1 LDDYFVGKVN
11 RVRGFYGFQNN
22 DRDYIFNNPYAQFDI
37 NLLSTYVQDE
47 ITLGNLKLSP
57 GVRFD
62 YTHLPNKPALSSQ
75 TPTQYTNDYFNNI
88 NISPR
93 FGFNWKLDN
102 DLVVRGGSGVFVGR
116 IPFAWLGYAYYN
128 DGIGFGSFDLNNRA
142 SLKNVGD
149 PIMDGAKTFAFNNG
163 QKNLTQID
171 LVDNGFKMPSVLR
184 SNLAVDKTIGGYKFS
199 VEGLYTQVI
208 NDLKFQQINIV
219 TDNPTY
225 YSFDT
230 QKQMPIYNG
239 VKINSNLSNAYLLSN
254 TNKGYRYQLTTSVTK
269 KYPFGLDVYGAYTYG
284 VAKDLTNGIRNS
296 MESNWTL
303 NQSLTPNDPQ
313 LAYSNF
319 DIRHRIISQI
329 TKSFKTTQVSL
340 VLNSQSGTPFTWG
353 LVNGTLQNNPQAAGL
368 VYIFKDDE
376 VAKYIPNAT
385 QAQSFTDFVN
395 SNEYLSSRK
404 GNFTERNGGRTP
416 WSTTID
422 AKIVQNVGKSFQL
435 TADIFNL
442 TNLLN
447 NEWGEMYFVSNSFN
461 STSSVGLA
469 KVSGETFS
477 FTKPTQ
483 KPYSVDQIGSKWQVQ
498 LGVRYNF

>member
-1 LDDYFVGKVN
+1 
-11 RVRGFYGFQNN
+11 
-22 DRDYIFNNPYAQFDI
+22 
-37 NLLSTYVQDE
+37 
-47 ITLGNLKLSP
+47 
-57 GVRFD
+57 
-62 YTHLPNKPALSSQ
+62 
-75 TPTQYTNDYFNNI
+75 
-88 NISPR
+88 
-93 FGFNWKLDN
+93 
-102 DLVVRGGSGVFVGR
+102 
-116 IPFAWLGYAYYN
+116 
-128 DGIGFGSFDLNNRA
+128 
-142 SLKNVGD
+142 
-149 PIMDGAKTFAFNNG
+149 
-163 QKNLTQID
+163 
-171 LVDNGFKMPSVLR
+171 
-184 SNLAVDKTIGGYKFS
+184 
-199 VEGLYTQVI
+199 
-208 NDLKFQQINIV
+208 LKFQQINIV

-230 QKQMPIYNG
+230 QKQLPIYSG
-239 VKINSNLSNAYLLSN
+239 AKINPNVSNAYLLSN
-254 TNKGYRYQLTTSVTK
+254 TDKGYRYQLTTSVNK
-269 KYPFGLDVYGAYTYG
+269 SYPFGLDVYGAYTYG

-329 TKSFKTTQVSL
+329 TKSFKTTQVSM

-353 LVNGTLQNNPQAAGL
+353 LVNGTLANTPQTAGL
-368 VYIFKDDE
+368 VYIFNDTE
-376 VAKYIPNAT
+376 VGKYIPNAT
-385 QAQSFTDFVN
+385 QSQAFTEFVN

-422 AKIVQNVGKSFQL
+422 AKIVQKIGKGFEL

-447 NEWGEMYFVSNSFN
+447 NEWGELYFISNSFN
-461 STSSVGLA
+461 STSSVGLS

-498 LGVRYNF
+498 LGARFSF